1 MKHSHFAALIALILL
16 AACAPTR
23 NSTPQVV
30 TTTST
35 LQVILITATPQF
47 ITATLEPT
55 ATATVTSTPTDT
67 PMPTATATPRPPTLR
82 DWADRAGIRIGT
94 EFTGWWFNNP
104 KWRETVGNEFN
115 LATIDWGI
123 YWSESEP
130 ESGTFSFNTIDKEV
144 TFAEQNHMRIRGMGL
159 VVPSSPGLLPAWL
172 QGLSRDQMDKAIYN
186 HVYTIVSRYKGRIE
200 EWTVVTEPY
209 MPPYFTND
217 VFYKAF
223 GTYDYITTAFK
234 AARDA
239 DPSAKLIFEDDDN
252 HTTNGKATN
261 LTRQIVQT
269 LKTSGLIDSVGIE
282 MHLRGND
289 APKSSEVVQT
299 IQSYGV
305 PVEITS
311 VDVDMRNVQGSKEQR
326 YQLQASIYAD
336 TVKTCLAS
344 GICKSFSVWGIGDK
358 YSWLEYPTSNSTSP
372 LAEPTPF
379 DDDLNPKPAYF
390 AMRDVLSA
398 KGK

>member
-1 MKHSHFAALIALILL
+1 MKNTPLALSMTLAIL
-16 AACAPTR
+16 AACTSAPTAIP
-23 NSTPQVV
+23 TPTE
-30 TTTST
+30 TT
-35 LQVILITATPQF
+35 
-47 ITATLEPT
+47 
-55 ATATVTSTPTDT
+55 TATVTVVPTSTPT
-67 PMPTATATPRPPTLR
+67 MTATVTTVPTNVPPTPTTKPTETPRPPTLR
-82 DWADRAGIRIGT
+82 DFADKAGIRIGT

-104 KWRETVGNEFN
+104 KWREIVGREFN
-115 LATIDWGI
+115 LATIDWGV
-123 YWSESEP
+123 YWIESEP
-130 ESGTFSFNTIDKEV
+130 EPGKFSFSTIDMQV
-144 TFAEQNHMRIRGMGL
+144 AFAEQNHMRIRGMGL
-159 VVPSSPGLLPAWL
+159 VIPSPGLLPAWL
-172 QGLSRDQMDKAIYN
+172 QGLSRDQMDKAIHD
-186 HVYTIVSRYKGRIE
+186 HVYAIVSHYKGRIS

-223 GTYDYITTAFK
+223 GTYDYIITAFK

-252 HTTNGKATN
+252 HTANGKATN

-269 LKTSGLIDSVGIE
+269 LKTNGLIDSVGIE

-299 IQSYGV
+299 VQSYGI

-311 VDVDMRNVQGSKEQR
+311 VDVDMRNSPGSKEQR

-336 TVKTCLAS
+336 AVTACLAP
-344 GICKSFSVWGIGDK
+344 GVCKSFSVWGIGDK
-358 YSWLEYPTSNSTSP
+358 YSWLEYPASNSTSS

-390 AMRDVLSA
+390 AIRDALLA